1 MSGKAAM
8 PFDNV
13 PAFVSMLLLTP
24 DLFPPL
30 SATAKVEIG
39 ARSRAP
45 ATRASNDDHYV
56 VLRLG
61 RSQEI
66 LLTSLPRDVT
76 RRFDEHAYGMGVAD
90 GMGSA
95 GELASRLAIS
105 ALMELA
111 VRYGQWRLRVDDAI
125 TQEISALVQGFYRQI
140 DSALVYANRSRG
152 DAPLQTT
159 MTAAV
164 SAGRDLFFAHVG
176 HSRSYL
182 FREGELMQ
190 LTRDHTRAVLRDTAR
205 QHLVDLTGTASDRH
219 HILTDALGAGTSD
232 PAVDIER
239 ITLADGDLVMLCTN
253 GLTDAIQDDQIAEVL
268 GSKRSVDEQCETLV
282 TRAINAGTHDDVTVL
297 LTRYHLPE

>member
-1 MSGKAAM
+1 MQS
-8 PFDNV
+8 DNV
-13 PAFVSMLLLTP
+13 PAFMSMLLLTP

-30 SATAKVEIG
+30 SASATVELA

-45 ATRASNDDHYV
+45 AMRPANDDHYAV
-56 VLRLG
+56 VRLG

-66 LLTSLPRDVT
+66 LLTSLPRDGI
-76 RRFDEHAYGMGVAD
+76 RRFDEHAYGMVVAD

-95 GELASRLAIS
+95 GELASRLAIT

-125 TQEISALVQGFYRQI
+125 AHEISALVHGFYRQI
-140 DSALVYANRSRG
+140 DSALVYANRSRR

-159 MTAAV
+159 MTASV
-164 SAGRDLFFAHVG
+164 SAGRELFFAHVG

-182 FREGELMQ
+182 FREGDLMQ
-190 LTRDHTRAVLRDTAR
+190 LTRDHTRAILRDNAR
-205 QHLVDLTGTASDRH
+205 QHLVDLTGTALDRH

-232 PAVDIER
+232 PVVDIER

-253 GLTDAIQDDQIAEVL
+253 GLTDAIRDDEIAEVL
-268 GSKRSVDEQCETLV
+268 GSKDTVDGQCETLV
-282 TRAINAGTHDDVTVL
+282 TRAINSGTHDDVTVL
-297 LTRYHLPE
+297 LTRYHMPE

>member
-1 MSGKAAM
+1 MQS
-8 PFDNV
+8 DNV
-13 PAFVSMLLLTP
+13 PAFMSMLLLTP

-30 SATAKVEIG
+30 SASATVELA

-45 ATRASNDDHYV
+45 AMRPANDDHYAV
-56 VLRLG
+56 VRLG

-66 LLTSLPRDVT
+66 LLTSLPHDGI
-76 RRFDEHAYGMGVAD
+76 RRFDEHAYGMVVAD

-95 GELASRLAIS
+95 GELASRLAIT

-125 TQEISALVQGFYRQI
+125 AHEISALVHGFYRQI
-140 DSALVYANRSRG
+140 DSALVYANRSRR

-159 MTAAV
+159 MTASV
-164 SAGRDLFFAHVG
+164 SAGRELFFAHVG

-182 FREGELMQ
+182 FREGDLMQ
-190 LTRDHTRAVLRDTAR
+190 LTRDHTRAILRDNAR
-205 QHLVDLTGTASDRH
+205 QHLVDLTGTALDRH

-232 PAVDIER
+232 PVVDIER

-253 GLTDAIQDDQIAEVL
+253 GLTDAIRDDEIAEVL
-268 GSKRSVDEQCETLV
+268 GSKDTVDEQCETLV
-282 TRAINAGTHDDVTVL
+282 TRAINSGTHDDVTVL
-297 LTRYHLPE
+297 LTRYHMPE